1 VICWLILLCKV
12 CAADFAGSG
21 VVRGGVDLV
30 VGRGESEE
38 IEGRGECEGYENRE
52 ERERGRRGSEV
63 ISELDFNAVEE
74 REGAKNV
81 KER

>member
-1 VICWLILLCKV
+1 M
-12 CAADFAGSG
+12 
-21 VVRGGVDLV
+21 DLV

-38 IEGRGECEGYENRE
+38 MEGRGECEGYENGE